1 MDIAASTAR
10 PGLGVVR
17 SAVSPLLLLV
27 LCSLCAFL
35 YWPGLRGELVV
46 DDLANLKPFG
56 DLERG
61 LIRWQDIITDNESGP
76 LGRPLTMVSF
86 LADYYLGE
94 GRVFQFKLTN
104 LLIHLLCGALLYA
117 LASLLFARHLTMATG
132 ARSWWALLVA
142 ALWLTAPLFAST
154 VLYVIQRMAQLA
166 TLFSLLGLVS
176 YVYGRQQLDVRFRRG
191 AALIL
196 VAYLVALPAAVLSKE
211 NGAILPLLILVTEV
225 FWFGFT
231 GSDRA
236 VRFLRTV
243 HAFFAVVPVV
253 AAAVWLA
260 AHFDAF
266 LSRYAGRDFTLSE
279 RLMTQA
285 RVLWDYL
292 AQLFLPNGLRMGV
305 IHDDFVISR
314 SPSDPPAT
322 AIAIA
327 AWIAVITALVFWRK
341 SVTARLLAFGLTFF
355 LTGHLIES
363 TAWPLEIYFEHRNY
377 LPATGLFI
385 AAAGVAAHLCHRFEG
400 LRRVAI
406 LLAMIPLLTGFIT
419 YQRVM
424 TWQSAEAIALM
435 AEHSHARSPRLQ
447 TALISRYLRDG
458 NLESAKRHINTH
470 AELVGGRTAGHA
482 LHELQAYCQTGHSP
496 SDAEYR
502 AIVDT
507 ERVDLSIYT
516 HERIQAVADLLQR
529 GTCAGVDLGRLRPW
543 FQALAGKIEAGTDWL
558 NQFHFGRLLSY
569 VGEWEGAI
577 RLFDAANQS
586 DPARL
591 EPDLVKI
598 QILLAQGDRAAARGV
613 LAALNVRSDQAS
625 KYQQEM
631 IDQLNRAIEAGTDAG
646 APPQ

>member
-1 MDIAASTAR
+1 MPPI
-10 PGLGVVR
+10 
-17 SAVSPLLLLV
+17 LLLG
-27 LCSLCAFL
+27 LCALL
-35 YWPGLRGELVV
+35 YWPGLRGELIV
-46 DDLANLKPFG
+46 DDLPNLKPFG

-76 LGRPLTMVSF
+76 LGRPVTMLSF
-86 LADYYLGE
+86 LADYYMGE

-104 LLIHLLCGALLYA
+104 LLIHLLCGVLVYALARLLYA
-117 LASLLFARHLTMATG
+117 RHRTMAPG
-132 ARSWWALLVA
+132 ARTWWALLA
-142 ALWLTAPLFAST
+142 MALWLTAPLFAST

-166 TLFSLLGLVS
+166 TLFSLIGLVS
-176 YVYGRQQLDVRFRRG
+176 YVYGREQLEIRFRRG
-191 AALIL
+191 AAFIL
-196 VAYLVALPAAVLSKE
+196 AAYLVALPIAVLGKE
-211 NGAILPLLILVTEV
+211 NGAILPLLILVTEI
-225 FWFGFT
+225 FWFGLSGT
-231 GSDRA
+231 ART
-236 VRFLRTV
+236 VRFLRV
-243 HAFFAVVPVV
+243 MHVLFAVVP
-253 AAAVWLA
+253 AMAGAVWLGTRV
-260 AHFDAF
+260 DA
-266 LSRYAGRDFTLSE
+266 LLLRYAGRDFTLSE

-292 AQLFLPNGLRMGV
+292 AQLFLPDGLRMGV

-314 SPSDPPAT
+314 SLTDPPTT

-327 AWIAVITALVFWRK
+327 AWIAVITTLVFWRK
-341 SVTARLLAFGLTFF
+341 SVTVRLLAFGLTFF

-363 TAWPLEIYFEHRNY
+363 TVFPLEIYFEHRNY

-385 AAAGVAAHLCHRFEG
+385 AAVGVAAHLCHRFEG

-435 AEHSHARSPRLQ
+435 AENSHARSPRLQ

-458 NLESAKRHINTH
+458 DLENAERHINTH

-482 LHELQAYCQTGHSP
+482 LHELQAYCQTVHSP

-502 AIVDT
+502 AMVDA
-507 ERVDLSIYT
+507 ERVDSSIYT
-516 HERIQAVADLLQR
+516 HERIQAIADLLQH
-529 GTCAGVDLGRLRPW
+529 GTCTGVDLERLRPW
-543 FQALAGKIEAGTDWL
+543 FRAMARQIEAGTDWP

-569 VGEWEGAI
+569 VGELDGAV
-577 RLFDAANQS
+577 RLFDAANRS

-591 EPDLVKI
+591 EPDLIKF
-598 QILLAQGDRAAARGV
+598 QILLAQGDREAARAV
-613 LAALNVRSDQAS
+613 LASLNVRRGDAA

-631 IDQLNRAIEAGTDAG
+631 ISQLNRAIDAETEAQ
-646 APPQ
+646 APAP

>member
-1 MDIAASTAR
+1 MPA
-10 PGLGVVR
+10 
-17 SAVSPLLLLV
+17 LLLFV
-27 LCSLCAFL
+27 LCSFCAFL

-61 LIRWQDIITDNESGP
+61 LIRWQDIIANNESGP
-76 LGRPLTMVSF
+76 LGRPLAMLSF
-86 LADYYLGE
+86 VADFYLGE

-104 LLIHLLCGALLYA
+104 LLIHLLCGVLVYA
-117 LASLLFARHLTMATG
+117 LASLLFVRHRTMAPG
-132 ARSWWALLVA
+132 ARSRWALLAA

-166 TLFSLLGLVS
+166 TLFSLVGLVS
-176 YVYGRQQLDVRFRRG
+176 YVYGREQIDISFRRG

-196 VAYLVALPAAVLSKE
+196 AAYLIALPAAVLSKE
-211 NGAILPLLILVTEV
+211 NGAILPLLILVTEI
-225 FWFGFT
+225 FWFGFAGT
-231 GSDRA
+231 DRA
-236 VRFLRTV
+236 VRFLRAV
-243 HAFFAVVPVV
+243 HGLLAVAPVIAG
-253 AAAVWLA
+253 AAWLA
-260 AHFDAF
+260 THFET
-266 LSRYAGRDFTLSE
+266 LQSRYAGRDFTLSE

-292 AQLFLPNGLRMGV
+292 AQLFLPDGLRMGV

-314 SPSDPPAT
+314 SLADPPTT

-327 AWIAVITALVFWRK
+327 AWIAVIAILVFWRK
-341 SVTARLLAFGLTFF
+341 SVTMRLLAFGLTFF

-363 TAWPLEIYFEHRNY
+363 TVWPLEIYFEHRNY
-377 LPATGLFI
+377 LPATGLFV
-385 AAAGVAAHLCHRFEG
+385 AVVGVAAHLCHRFEG
-400 LRRVAI
+400 LQRVAV

-435 AEHSHARSPRLQ
+435 AENSHARSPRLQ
-447 TALISRYLRDG
+447 TALISRYVRDSD
-458 NLESAKRHINTH
+458 LDDAKRHIDRH

-482 LHELQAYCQTGHSP
+482 LHELQAYCQTGHRP

-502 AIVDT
+502 AMIAT
-507 ERVDLSIYT
+507 ERVDSSIYT
-516 HERIQAVADLLQR
+516 HERIQAIADLLQH
-529 GTCAGVDLGRLRPW
+529 GKCAAVDLGRLIPW
-543 FQALAGKIEAGTDWL
+543 FQGMARQVETGTDWQ

-569 VGEWEGAI
+569 LGDLDGAV
-577 RLFDAANQS
+577 RLFDAANRS

-591 EPDLVKI
+591 EPDLIKI
-598 QILLAQGDRAAARGV
+598 QILLAQGDREAARGV
-613 LAALNVRSDQAS
+613 LATLKIRRGHAA

-631 IDQLNRAIEAGTDAG
+631 IDQLNYAIEAETAAH
-646 APPQ
+646 APAR